1 MIDDNYITYNM
12 RNVIVGQIW
21 TCRRYFKMDK
31 WDILKQK
38 QDKELNKIFEDIEL
52 TEDEHRYINWLWKFD
67 IETRSVFLGILKKLK
82 NCKSCI

>member
-1 MIDDNYITYNM
+1 
-12 RNVIVGQIW
+12 
-21 TCRRYFKMDK
+21 MDK